1 MTADAPLDRSPRL
14 NTLALLALGG
24 ALLAACAT
32 TPTTAPP
39 NPHPV
44 DTAQHT
50 ADDSPTRDEAP
61 TAPSPPPAFDPAGS
75 GIPLSIDD
83 EANLRYALVQAL
95 IDQHAY
101 AQALEHIGWLR
112 LHRASWWT
120 VQLQFAEAHYL
131 VTADGTEALAA
142 LRNALALK
150 PINPRA
156 LMLMGQI
163 YEDQGNTQKA
173 EFAYRQVLQWR
184 PDDNPAQLR
193 LARLRHRAGDLA
205 EARQLYEGL
214 LLKVD
219 NDILALTELAV
230 ILEKQGNLTEAEA
243 RFKKVLKLHP
253 DRFTGYK
260 YLILFY
266 QRTGQLQAAEDTT
279 HELEQFLDRHK
290 PKRHRPRRP

>member
-1 MTADAPLDRSPRL
+1 MTADAPPDRRPRFSA
-14 NTLALLALGG
+14 LALLALCG

-32 TPTTAPP
+32 APTTAPP

-44 DTAQHT
+44 ATAQPT
-50 ADDSPTRDEAP
+50 DDTPTHDEA
-61 TAPSPPPAFDPAGS
+61 TATPSPPPAFDLAES

-112 LHRASWWT
+112 QHRASWWT

-142 LRNALALK
+142 LRDALALK
-150 PINPRA
+150 PVNPRA

-163 YEDQGNTQKA
+163 YEDQGNTRKA

-184 PDDNPAQLR
+184 PDDNSAQLR

-214 LLKVD
+214 LLKAD

-230 ILEKQGNLTEAEA
+230 ILEKQGNLPEAEA
-243 RFKKVLKLHP
+243 RFKKVLEVHP

-279 HELEQFLDRHK
+279 NELEQFLDKHK
-290 PKRHRPRRP
+290 PKRHRPRRR